1 MQELRGFIIT
11 RTFHPHPWQHYK
23 RLLTLLPVMTTHC
36 RIPPIRRWFPPPPPP
51 VRSCVKRHLPTLLV
65 PIVGWRDIRRPKM
78 FALTTIILI
87 IIKALCNGPISLE
100 DNGDICVIGRVT
112 FAQIQQGCDC
122 TIWTPS
128 SSTINVNGLLVS
140 GQGSIGLAT
149 QWKYIFEFVTEQQTI
164 YLYVYS

>member
-1 MQELRGFIIT
+1 
-11 RTFHPHPWQHYK
+11 
-23 RLLTLLPVMTTHC
+23 
-36 RIPPIRRWFPPPPPP
+36 
-51 VRSCVKRHLPTLLV
+51 
-65 PIVGWRDIRRPKM
+65 M